1 MAMLCKFFH
10 GQKDLRASIPDEFL
24 NSLLLLYDF
33 SILQEVKESLYYYN
47 EEQIHREILHYMF
60 AVNFEPGT
68 IETCVYTGEKVRI
81 SEEMLDGFER
91 RMLGEKVEKIKLLN
105 FRKDT
110 QKEYTSRTLTQE
122 IMVAGTPPTKT
133 LLFQSL
139 KERYEY
145 NLKEKVFD
153 PFLENENFRR
163 AIKDYAEEDFKTYDQ
178 KIREDVT
185 FLMDNLM
192 KRYRYTEQG
201 AKAICI
207 YVIDNDL
214 ARKFTRP

>member
-1 MAMLCKFFH
+1 
-10 GQKDLRASIPDEFL
+10 
-24 NSLLLLYDF
+24 
-33 SILQEVKESLYYYN
+33 
-47 EEQIHREILHYMF
+47 MF

-81 SEEMLDGFER
+81 TEEMLDGFER
-91 RMLGEKVEKIKLLN
+91 RMIGEKVEKIKLLN
-105 FRKDT
+105 FRKET

-163 AIKDYAEEDFKTYDQ
+163 AVKDYAEDDFKTYDQ

-214 ARKFTRP
+214 ARKFTKP

>member
-1 MAMLCKFFH
+1 M
-10 GQKDLRASIPDEFL
+10 
-24 NSLLLLYDF
+24 YDF

-68 IETCVYTGEKVRI
+68 TEKCNFTGEKVHI
-81 SEEMLDGFER
+81 TEEFLDGFER
-91 RMLGEKVEKIKLLN
+91 RLLGEKVEKIKLLN

-110 QKEYTSRTLTQE
+110 QKEYTTRALTQE
-122 IMVAGTPPTKT
+122 MMVAGTPPTQT
-133 LLFQSL
+133 RLFQSL
-139 KERYEY
+139 KDRYVY

-163 AIKDYAEEDFKTYDQ
+163 AIKDYAQEDFKTYDQ

-201 AKAICI
+201 ANAVCI

-214 ARKFTRP
+214 ARKFTNP